1 MTATATPQ
9 FGDPVPRAT
18 GKKNEYRAGQLRK
31 LADGL
36 QKDIDHKGRP
46 QDESVRVTR
55 KRSEE
60 LSRRLKQTEQLRTL
74 QAWLRALADANE
86 RGTVPTELAYLENRA
101 QLEDLLTYSAYPGWQ
116 ESKDRAGAWLRP
128 NTPAAWLIARQRMQA
143 LAAGSDPDA
152 ERRARERE
160 LLELRQQVRISRPD
174 GFFPTPSRLAE
185 RLVELAEIA
194 AGDEVLEPTAGDGAI
209 AQAIRDLVPAAKL
222 TVQEIVPRLR
232 RILELRGFTLGP
244 DEGDFLMMDARLWTF
259 DRIVANFPFE
269 RHQSRAMLR
278 HAYELLNPGGRA
290 VAIVA
295 PNAFTDTRKAWEEFA
310 GWFDAVGGTT
320 ESLPGGTFAPDTQ
333 TGGILVILDKPAGAL
348 TPAPGRF
355 VPKVAP
361 RRRTA

>member
-116 ESKDRAGAWLRP
+116 ESKDRAGAWLR
-128 NTPAAWLIARQRMQA
+128 
-143 LAAGSDPDA
+143 LAAPPW
-152 ERRARERE
+152 
-160 LLELRQQVRISRPD
+160 IC
-174 GFFPTPSRLAE
+174 
-185 RLVELAEIA
+185 
-194 AGDEVLEPTAGDGAI
+194 
-209 AQAIRDLVPAAKL
+209 
-222 TVQEIVPRLR
+222 
-232 RILELRGFTLGP
+232 
-244 DEGDFLMMDARLWTF
+244 
-259 DRIVANFPFE
+259 
-269 RHQSRAMLR
+269 
-278 HAYELLNPGGRA
+278 
-290 VAIVA
+290 
-295 PNAFTDTRKAWEEFA
+295 
-310 GWFDAVGGTT
+310 
-320 ESLPGGTFAPDTQ
+320 
-333 TGGILVILDKPAGAL
+333 
-348 TPAPGRF
+348 
-355 VPKVAP
+355 
-361 RRRTA
+361 